1 MQDVNRENSS
11 NVTYEAEENG
21 EKGSGRAAALSVPLA
36 AIRFVTRLASGIF
49 SRGQKNLDPVH
60 VQSNGEIE
68 SSSPVQIC
76 ESSSQES
83 IAIDGDNLGSK
94 SIAIDGDNL
103 SSKSCKNEESVT
115 PECSENME
123 ASEALCSLKNEEA
136 PASCDN
142 DACSL
147 KHFDMVTDP
156 SDHYYIG
163 ANGQVLLLP

>member
-1 MQDVNRENSS
+1 MQVVNRENSS
-11 NVTYEAEENG
+11 NVAEENG
-21 EKGSGRAAALSVPLA
+21 EKDSGRTAALSVPLA

-68 SSSPVQIC
+68 CSSPVKIC
-76 ESSSQES
+76 ESSSQKC
-83 IAIDGDNLGSK
+83 IAIDGDNLGSQ
-94 SIAIDGDNL
+94 
-103 SSKSCKNEESVT
+103 SCKNEESVI
-115 PECSENME
+115 PESSENVE
-123 ASEALCSLKNEEA
+123 ASERCSLKNKEA

-156 SDHYYIG
+156 LDHYYIG
-163 ANGQVLLLP
+163 ATGQVLLLP